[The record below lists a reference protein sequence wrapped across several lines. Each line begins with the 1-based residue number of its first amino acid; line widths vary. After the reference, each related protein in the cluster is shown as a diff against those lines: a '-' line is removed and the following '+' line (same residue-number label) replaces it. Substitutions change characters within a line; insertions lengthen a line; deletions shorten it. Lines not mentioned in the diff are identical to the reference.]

1 MSSFQI
7 GMSRRI
13 IFVCIIVLIALTPT
27 NALLY
32 KALKYITGQH
42 GRDLAATAS
51 TYDDHVND
59 GTSYNDN
66 ILGAKNHNSFGF
78 EHPGQTG
85 MSDGSVNG
93 LPFISGPQNI
103 QTSNFVGE
111 YTNTEANHQPIPD
124 STENDYYG
132 YFENTKIDASSCQ
145 DLDRNSGLAG
155 FFTDASNP
163 RTSVVSIRCEARN
176 GDYCA
181 NIVNGQELQVDS
193 IDYCHLVD
201 VPDIID
207 NLLSTAS
214 TSQEDLAY
222 TGGVAWKTK
231 AVPTYNYNAMIA
243 LSTGG
248 AAADDSG
255 TTITNRIKRTQFQP
269 EDFDIL
275 DQQCYS
281 LMTADRKEF
290 DSIHCEAAN
299 HERLGGSGQQ
309 NLLTEKYVSNPND
322 LLNWEGDEGETAP
335 AENVDDG
342 DDDCDNDDVSS
353 NGEIKRS
360 GCGYKQLLGS
370 RYQNQEYCLSNK
382 DKTMFKEL
390 FGCADDQR
398 EVCGPV
404 LIDGTHYY
412 SDDGCTTDKTADQ
425 RRNLYKIIDADTPD
439 EACVSVPND
448 CAGGIDEDVIAQHAD
463 YLPDNWASGHKNFKY
478 GTDGDA
484 NYICSEVEIVVANE
498 LSSYL
503 DRTDHD
509 ITKACEHAIDTFDKA
524 SEAYV
529 DFIDPLA
536 IKVAK
541 DEDDEATDDDETQSY
556 HNLYSVLR
564 EAWRQAEFTLRS
576 IKIQEQVRDRMLKY
590 RDWTLGR
597 FDKVTSAE
605 TGETQINNNLEAP
618 GGLTP
623 RTASYVNSRDVYRNF
638 LNEWDG
644 YIKDYEKLSLSEIKA
659 LRTDLD
665 DILKEVAEAKEFA
678 QELANTQQAAS
689 AAVATV
695 SIHFRKKLNFWV
707 QMESLIEEAF
717 KTSLD
722 NAKAL
727 QGQTHR
733 SHLNAN
739 YARTDVHEPPED
751 EGFDYQVTRAEIQ
764 AGEDYNGF
772 EGRTYDQDGQIENQ
786 GTAQRKAGGEAISS
800 SSSFVSD
807 YDCASLSPDTE
818 NSQTWG
824 DICVGQ
830 CKVDDEEAPTACVQ
844 KDAERKS
851 EFTSSNAAI
860 TTSLKCGTDD
870 AICDNA
876 FGYTDANQPTLNRVS
891 SCVGGYCQIAASNV
905 VSDNSA
911 VSKQTIEIEPTD
923 TNYHGIA
930 TDKSVADDSA
940 PHGGVAKEDDGSYS
954 NQYVNSE
961 KANIKFTH
969 TVSNS
974 PDPSNAID
982 EAQINNYNTL
992 ENAENAITDVDGQEP
1007 TGQLRDSATNKRTN
1021 DNSNPPAAADEG
1033 AADEGAAGEEGG
1045 DAGEGDADEGGA
1057 AACDLIN
1064 DVTTCQGR
1072 EDCHY
1077 NPITG
1082 ECGALQNIGDLG
1094 DVVGNP

>member
-1 MSSFQI
+1 MHL
-7 GMSRRI
+7 
-13 IFVCIIVLIALTPT
+13 VH
-27 NALLY
+27 LY
-32 KALKYITGQH
+32 
-42 GRDLAATAS
+42 LA
-51 TYDDHVND
+51 
-59 GTSYNDN
+59 
-66 ILGAKNHNSFGF
+66 
-78 EHPGQTG
+78 
-85 MSDGSVNG
+85 SD
-93 LPFISGPQNI
+93 PR
-103 QTSNFVGE
+103 
-111 YTNTEANHQPIPD
+111 NT
-124 STENDYYG
+124 
-132 YFENTKIDASSCQ
+132 
-145 DLDRNSGLAG
+145 
-155 FFTDASNP
+155 
-163 RTSVVSIRCEARN
+163 VVSIECEARYAN
-176 GDYCA
+176 SHLYCK
-181 NIVNGQELQVDS
+181 NIVDGQELQVDS

-207 NLLSTAS
+207 NLLSAAS
-214 TSQEDLAY
+214 TSQGDSAY
-222 TGGVAWKTK
+222 TGGKAWKTK

-248 AAADDSG
+248 AATGDLE
-255 TTITNRIKRTQFQP
+255 TTIQGRIKKTQFQP

-299 HERLGGSGQQ
+299 HKRLGGSGKQ
-309 NLLTEKYVSNPND
+309 NLLTANYVSNPND
-322 LLNWEGDEGETAP
+322 FLNNDDGTA
-335 AENVDDG
+335 ANVDDG
-342 DDDCDNDDVSS
+342 DDDCDDDDVTFTVEGSQ
-353 NGEIKRS
+353 IKRS

-398 EVCGPV
+398 ESCREAE
-404 LIDGTHYY
+404 GTYY
-412 SDDGCTTDKTADQ
+412 EDDQCETEAEKGKD
-425 RRNLYKIIDADTPD
+425 LYKIIDAGTPD

-478 GTDGDA
+478 GENSDA
-484 NYICSEVEIVVANE
+484 DYICSEVEIVVANE

-536 IKVAK
+536 IRVGR
-541 DEDDEATDDDETQSY
+541 DDDQTTPEDESLPTY

-623 RTASYVNSRDVYRNF
+623 RIASYVNSRDVYRNF
-638 LNEWDG
+638 LDEWDG
-644 YIKDYEKLSLSEIKA
+644 YIKDYEKLSLAEIKA
-659 LRTDLD
+659 LRIDLD

-707 QMESLIEEAF
+707 QMESLIEQAF
-717 KTSLD
+717 KDSLN

-727 QGQTHR
+727 QDQTHR

-764 AGEDYNGF
+764 AGKDYNGF
-772 EGRTYDQDGQIENQ
+772 EGRTYQDGQIQNQ
-786 GTAQRKAGGEAISS
+786 GTAQRKPGGEAISS
-800 SSSFVSD
+800 SSSFESD
-807 YDCASLSPDTE
+807 YDCASLSKEESEDWV
-818 NSQTWG
+818 N
-824 DICVGQ
+824 ICVGQ

-860 TTSLKCGTDD
+860 TTSLKCGTNNT
-870 AICDNA
+870 ICEVA

-954 NQYVNSE
+954 NHYVNSE

-969 TVSNS
+969 TVENDLGSSEVNRK
-974 PDPSNAID
+974 ITGK
-982 EAQINNYNTL
+982 QINNYDSL

-1033 AADEGAAGEEGG
+1033 DAADEGGAA
-1045 DAGEGDADEGGA
+1045 DEGDADEGGA
-1057 AACDLIN
+1057 AACDSITDAL
-1064 DVTTCQGR
+1064 TCGDR
-1072 EDCHY
+1072 DDCFY
-1077 NPITG
+1077 DAITLK
-1082 ECGALQNIGDLG
+1082 CGASQNNGDLG
-1094 DVVGNP
+1094 DVLENP